1 MLEDQ
6 PRASACKANTVLLS
20 LVPALLTPGIFFF
33 FFDTG
38 LIWPWLAKTHYVD

>member
-33 FFDTG
+33 F
-38 LIWPWLAKTHYVD
+38 LIQVLYGPGWLKLTM